1 VTTNHLPGGKPESA
15 AKTRAAVEEIDMT
28 ADNEQVTSADAS
40 AHAATQLRRGANSAS
55 QVEPG
60 TDPLTRVDGRG
71 SPVPAVRVEGVVK
84 RFGATVALDGAGLEV
99 PAGMV
104 FGLLGP
110 NGAGKTTLVRI
121 LATLLAPDAGRAEV
135 FGHDVVREPAAVRE
149 LIGLTGQ
156 FAAVDELLTGREN
169 LEMFGRLFKLSHEDA
184 HRRAGELLERFGLA
198 QAADRPART
207 YSGGMR
213 RRLDIASSLVTRP
226 QVLFLDEPTTGL
238 DPRSRNEIWT
248 IVRELRREGTTLLLT
263 TQYLEEADQLAD
275 RIAVIDRGKVI
286 AEGTGN
292 ELKDRVGGQ
301 ILEVELSSV
310 EQRDRAQAV
319 LAGVGCGDPQPDE
332 RPDRLTLP
340 APRNGL
346 ALVEEAAAGLRRAQ
360 IGVSDI
366 GLRRPTLDDVFL
378 QLTGAPPSEDGGGPG
393 PRTRRRPRLQQP
405 APDVPAPRRPVL
417 RLRLPSPQAARSAVT
432 DTAVV
437 TGRNLRHFIRQPDLL
452 VFSTIQPVLFVLLF
466 VYVFGG
472 AIGRSLPHGVAY
484 VDFLLPG
491 IFVQSV
497 TFGASQTAV
506 GLKEDLTRGVVDR
519 FRSMPMARSAVL
531 AGRTVADL
539 VRNIAIIGL
548 MIAVGYLVGF
558 RFLGGVAG
566 AIACVAVVAAFGLA
580 LSWIFAFVA
589 LTVRGAETAQTA
601 GFVVIFPLVF
611 ASSVFVPVATFP
623 DWLQTFAKINPVTVT
638 ADAARSLAFYGTPG
652 SLGAAAAWI
661 GGLLAVFIPL
671 SVWRYR
677 RIS

>member
-1 VTTNHLPGGKPESA
+1 MN
-15 AKTRAAVEEIDMT
+15 
-28 ADNEQVTSADAS
+28 
-40 AHAATQLRRGANSAS
+40 
-55 QVEPG
+55 
-60 TDPLTRVDGRG
+60 GRG
-71 SPVPAVRVEGVVK
+71 SSVPAVRVEGVVK
-84 RFGATVALDGAGLEV
+84 RFGATVALDGAGLVV

-135 FGHDVVREPAAVRE
+135 LGHDVAAEPAAVRE

-169 LEMFGRLFKLSHEDA
+169 LEMFGRLFKLSREES
-184 HRRAGELLERFGLA
+184 HRRAGELLERFELA
-198 QAADRPART
+198 PAADRPART

-213 RRLDIASSLVTRP
+213 RRLDIASSLLTRP

-238 DPRSRNEIWT
+238 DPRSRNEIWA
-248 IVRELRREGTTLLLT
+248 IARELRREGTTLLLT
-263 TQYLEEADQLAD
+263 TQYLEEADQLTD
-275 RIAVIDRGKVI
+275 RIAVIDRGTVI

-301 ILEVELSSV
+301 ILEVELSNV
-310 EQRDRAQAV
+310 GQRDRAQAV
-319 LAGVGCGDPQPDE
+319 LAGVGCGEPEPDE

-346 ALVEEAAAGLRRAQ
+346 LLVEEAAAGLRQAQ

-378 QLTGAPPSEDGGGPG
+378 QLTGAPPSEDGGRSRQIADEQITAQAAGG
-393 PRTRRRPRLQQP
+393 QISTL
-405 APDVPAPRRPVL
+405 RRPVL
-417 RLRLPSPQAARSAVT
+417 RLQPPSARAVRAAIT

-452 VFSTIQPVLFVLLF
+452 TFSTIQPVIFVLLF

-472 AIGRSLPHGVAY
+472 AVSRSLPHGIAY

-491 IFVQSV
+491 ILVQSV
-497 TFGASQTAV
+497 TFRASQTAV
-506 GLKEDLTRGVVDR
+506 GLSEDLQRGVVDR

-531 AGRTVADL
+531 AGRTLADL
-539 VRNIAIIGL
+539 VRNIAIIVL

-558 RFLGGVAG
+558 RFHGGVAG
-566 AIACVAVVAAFGLA
+566 AVACVAVVAAFGFA

-589 LTVRGAETAQTA
+589 LTVRGAEAAQTA

-611 ASSVFVPVATFP
+611 ASSVFVPVATLP
-623 DWLQTFAKINPVTVT
+623 GWLQAFAKINPVTVT
-638 ADAARSLAFYGTPG
+638 ADAARSFALFGTPA

>member
-1 VTTNHLPGGKPESA
+1 
-15 AKTRAAVEEIDMT
+15 MT
-28 ADNEQVTSADAS
+28 ADNES
-40 AHAATQLRRGANSAS
+40 R
-55 QVEPG
+55 VEPRTG
-60 TDPLTRVDGRG
+60 PVSGVNGRG
-71 SPVPAVRVEGVVK
+71 SSVPAVRVEGVVK
-84 RFGATVALDGAGLEV
+84 RFGSTVALYGAGVEV

-135 FGHDVVREPAAVRE
+135 FGHDVGREPAAVRE

-169 LEMFGRLFKLSHEDA
+169 LEMFGRLFKLSPA
-184 HRRAGELLERFGLA
+184 AARRRAGELLERFGLA
-198 QAADRPART
+198 QAGGRPART

-213 RRLDIASSLVTRP
+213 RRLDIASSLLTRP

-238 DPRSRNEIWT
+238 DPRSRNEIWA

-263 TQYLEEADQLAD
+263 TQYLEEADQLTD

-301 ILEVELSSV
+301 ILEVELASTG
-310 EQRDRAQAV
+310 QRDRAQAV
-319 LAGVGCGDPQPDE
+319 LAGVGCGEPEPDE

-346 ALVEEAAAGLRRAQ
+346 ELVEEAAAGLRRAQ

-378 QLTGAPPSEDGGGPG
+378 QLTGGPPGEDGGGPS
-393 PRTRRRPRLQQP
+393 PRTRRRPRPQQP
-405 APDVPAPRRPVL
+405 APGIPAPRRPVL
-417 RLRLPSPQAARSAVT
+417 RLRLPSPQAARWTIT

-472 AIGRSLPHGVAY
+472 AIGRSVPHGVTY

-491 IFVQSV
+491 ILVQSV

-566 AIACVAVVAAFGLA
+566 AAACVAVVAAFGFA

-611 ASSVFVPVATFP
+611 ASSVFVPVSTFP
-623 DWLQTFAKINPVTVT
+623 DWLQAFAKINPVTVT
-638 ADAARSLAFYGTPG
+638 ADAARSLALYGTPAP
-652 SLGAAAAWI
+652 LGAAAAWI

-677 RIS
+677 QIS

>member
-1 VTTNHLPGGKPESA
+1 MEGVTVSEVQGQTDARSPGLLS
-15 AKTRAAVEEIDMT
+15 
-28 ADNEQVTSADAS
+28 
-40 AHAATQLRRGANSAS
+40 
-55 QVEPG
+55 
-60 TDPLTRVDGRG
+60 

-84 RFGATVALDGAGLEV
+84 RFGETVALDGARLEV
-99 PAGMV
+99 PGGMV

-135 FGHDVVREPAAVRE
+135 FGHDVAAEPAAVRE

-169 LEMFGRLFKLSHEDA
+169 LEMFGRLFKLPREQA
-184 HRRAGELLERFGLA
+184 HRRAGELLERFDLA

-238 DPRSRNEIWT
+238 DPRSRNEIWA
-248 IVRELRREGTTLLLT
+248 IVRELRREGTTILLT

-301 ILEVELSSV
+301 ILEVELASAG
-310 EQRDRAQAV
+310 QRDRAQAV
-319 LAGVGCGDPQPDE
+319 LAGVGCGEPEPDE

-346 ALVEEAAAGLRRAQ
+346 QLVEEAAAGLRQAQ

-378 QLTGAPPSEDGGGPG
+378 QLTGAAPSEDGGPA
-393 PRTRRRPRLQQP
+393 PRTRRRPRPEQP
-405 APDVPAPRRPVL
+405 EPDVPAPRRPVP
-417 RLRLPSPQAARSAVT
+417 RLRLPSPQVMRSAVT

-472 AIGRSLPHGVAY
+472 AIGRSLPHGITY

-531 AGRTVADL
+531 AGRTLADL
-539 VRNIAIIGL
+539 VRNILVVVL

-558 RFLGGVAG
+558 RFTGGVAG
-566 AIACVAVVAAFGLA
+566 AVGCVAVVAAFGLA

-623 DWLQTFAKINPVTVT
+623 DWLQTVAKINPVTVT
-638 ADAARSLAFYGTPG
+638 ADAARSLALFGTPG
-652 SLGAAAAWI
+652 TLGAAAAWI

-677 RIS
+677 RMS

>member
-1 VTTNHLPGGKPESA
+1 MNGL
-15 AKTRAAVEEIDMT
+15 
-28 ADNEQVTSADAS
+28 AS
-40 AHAATQLRRGANSAS
+40 S
-55 QVEPG
+55 
-60 TDPLTRVDGRG
+60 
-71 SPVPAVRVEGVVK
+71 VPAVRVEGVVK
-84 RFGATVALDGAGLEV
+84 RFGETVALDGAGLEV

-135 FGHDVVREPAAVRE
+135 LGHDVVREAGAVRE

-169 LEMFGRLFKLSHEDA
+169 LEMFGRLFNLSREEA
-184 HRRAGELLERFGLA
+184 GRRAGELLERFDLA

-226 QVLFLDEPTTGL
+226 RVLFLDEPTTGL
-238 DPRSRNEIWT
+238 DPRSRNEIWA

-275 RIAVIDRGKVI
+275 RIAVIDHGKVI

-310 EQRDRAQAV
+310 GQRDRAQAV

-346 ALVEEAAAGLRRAQ
+346 QLVEEAAAGLRRAQ
-360 IGVSDI
+360 IGVTDI

-378 QLTGAPPSEDGGGPG
+378 QLTGAPPSENGGRSRQAAGEQVTAQAVG
-393 PRTRRRPRLQQP
+393 EQVTAQAVDEQVTAQAVGERIT
-405 APDVPAPRRPVL
+405 APSRPVL
-417 RLRLPSPQAARSAVT
+417 RLKRPSPRAVRSAIT

-452 VFSTIQPVLFVLLF
+452 TFSTIQPVLFVLLF

-472 AIGRSLPHGVAY
+472 AVGRSLPHGVAY

-506 GLKEDLTRGVVDR
+506 GLSEDLQRGVVDR

-539 VRNIAIIGL
+539 VRNILIIGL

-566 AIACVAVVAAFGLA
+566 AVGCIGVVAAFGFA

-589 LTVRGAETAQTA
+589 LTVRGAEAAQTA

-611 ASSVFVPVATFP
+611 ASSVFVPVSTFP
-623 DWLQTFAKINPVTVT
+623 DWLQAFAKINPVTVT
-638 ADAARSLAFYGTPG
+638 ADAARSLALFGTPA
-652 SLGAAAAWI
+652 SLGAAAAWT

>member
-1 VTTNHLPGGKPESA
+1 MNGL
-15 AKTRAAVEEIDMT
+15 
-28 ADNEQVTSADAS
+28 AS
-40 AHAATQLRRGANSAS
+40 S
-55 QVEPG
+55 E
-60 TDPLTRVDGRG
+60 
-71 SPVPAVRVEGVVK
+71 PAVRVEGVVK
-84 RFGATVALDGAGLEV
+84 RFGETVALDGAGLEV

-121 LATLLAPDAGRAEV
+121 LTTLLAPDAGRAEV
-135 FGHDVVREPAAVRE
+135 LGHDVVREAGAVRD

-169 LEMFGRLFKLSHEDA
+169 LEMFGRLFNMSREDA
-184 HRRAGELLERFGLA
+184 GRRAGELLERFDLA

-213 RRLDIASSLVTRP
+213 RRLDIASSLLTRP
-226 QVLFLDEPTTGL
+226 RVLFLDEPTTGL
-238 DPRSRNEIWT
+238 DPRSRNEIWS

-275 RIAVIDRGKVI
+275 RIAVIDHGKVI

-310 EQRDRAQAV
+310 GQRDRAQAV
-319 LAGVGCGDPQPDE
+319 LARVGCGEPQPDE

-340 APRNGL
+340 APRDGL
-346 ALVEEAAAGLRRAQ
+346 QLVEEAAAGLRRAQ
-360 IGVSDI
+360 IGVTDI

-378 QLTGAPPSEDGGGPG
+378 QLTGAPPSENGGGP
-393 PRTRRRPRLQQP
+393 
-405 APDVPAPRRPVL
+405 APRQVTAQAPGGQITAQAASEQITAPHRPVV
-417 RLRLPSPQAARSAVT
+417 RLKRPSPRAVRSAVT

-452 VFSTIQPVLFVLLF
+452 TFSTIQPVLFVLLF

-472 AIGRSLPHGVAY
+472 AVGRSLPHGVAY

-506 GLKEDLTRGVVDR
+506 GLSEDLQRGVVNR

-539 VRNIAIIGL
+539 VRNILIIFL

-558 RFLGGVAG
+558 RFHGGVAG
-566 AIACVAVVAAFGLA
+566 AVGCIAVVAAFGFA

-589 LTVRGAETAQTA
+589 LTVRGAEAAQTA

-611 ASSVFVPVATFP
+611 ASSVFVPVSTFP
-623 DWLQTFAKINPVTVT
+623 DWLQAFAKINPVTVT
-638 ADAARSLAFYGTPG
+638 ANAARSLAFYGTPA

-661 GGLLAVFIPL
+661 GGLLAVFISL

>member
-1 VTTNHLPGGKPESA
+1 VTGVN
-15 AKTRAAVEEIDMT
+15 
-28 ADNEQVTSADAS
+28 
-40 AHAATQLRRGANSAS
+40 
-55 QVEPG
+55 
-60 TDPLTRVDGRG
+60 GRG
-71 SPVPAVRVEGVVK
+71 SSVSAVRVEGVVK
-84 RFGATVALDGAGLEV
+84 RFGATVALDGAGLEI

-135 FGHDVVREPAAVRE
+135 FGHDVAGEPAAVRE

-169 LEMFGRLFKLSHEDA
+169 LEMFGRLFKLSHQEA

-198 QAADRPART
+198 QAGDRPART

-213 RRLDIASSLVTRP
+213 RRLDIASSLLTRP

-238 DPRSRNEIWT
+238 DPRSRNEIWA

-301 ILEVELSSV
+301 ILEVELASAG
-310 EQRDRAQAV
+310 QRDQAQAV
-319 LAGVGCGDPQPDE
+319 LAGVGCGEPEPDE

-378 QLTGAPPSEDGGGPG
+378 QLTGAPPSEDGAGPS
-393 PRTRRRPRLQQP
+393 PRTRRRPRPQPP
-405 APDVPAPRRPVL
+405 APDVPAPRKPVL
-417 RLRLPSPQAARSAVT
+417 RLRRPSPQAVRAAVT

-472 AIGRSLPHGVAY
+472 AISRSLPHGAAY

-506 GLKEDLTRGVVDR
+506 GLREDLTRGVVDR

-539 VRNIAIIGL
+539 VRNILIIGL

-558 RFLGGVAG
+558 RFLGGAAG
-566 AIACVAVVAAFGLA
+566 AVACIAVVAAFGFA

-589 LTVRGAETAQTA
+589 LTVRSTETAQTA

-623 DWLQTFAKINPVTVT
+623 DWLQAFAKINPVTVT
-638 ADAARSLAFYGTPG
+638 ADAARSFAFYGTSA

>member
-1 VTTNHLPGGKPESA
+1 MA
-15 AKTRAAVEEIDMT
+15 
-28 ADNEQVTSADAS
+28 ADNEQVTSTDAS
-40 AHAATQLRRGANSAS
+40 ADAATWLRRGAGGTSRAG
-55 QVEPG
+55 PG
-60 TDPLTRVDGRG
+60 TGPVTGENGRD
-71 SPVPAVRVEGVVK
+71 SSVPAVRVEGVVK
-84 RFGATVALDGAGLEV
+84 RFGATLALDGAGLEV

-121 LATLLAPDAGRAEV
+121 LATLLSPDAGRAEV
-135 FGHDVVREPAAVRE
+135 FGRDVAGEPAAVRE

-169 LEMFGRLFKLSHEDA
+169 LEMFGRLFKLSRADA
-184 HRRAGELLERFGLA
+184 YRRAGELLDRFDLA
-198 QAADRPART
+198 QAAGRPART

-213 RRLDIASSLVTRP
+213 RRLDIASSLLTRP

-238 DPRSRNEIWT
+238 DPRSRNEIWA
-248 IVRELRREGTTLLLT
+248 IVRELRREGTTILLT

-301 ILEVELSSV
+301 ILEVELASAG
-310 EQRDRAQAV
+310 QRDRARAV
-319 LAGVGCGDPQPDE
+319 LAGVGCGEPQPDE

-346 ALVEEAAAGLRRAQ
+346 ELVEEAAAGLRRAQ

-378 QLTGAPPSEDGGGPG
+378 QLTGAPPSEDGGGPT
-393 PRTRRRPRLQQP
+393 PRTRRRPRPRPP
-405 APDVPAPRRPVL
+405 APDVPAPHRPVL
-417 RLRLPSPQAARSAVT
+417 RPRLPRPQAVRAAIT
-432 DTAVV
+432 DIIVV

-472 AIGRSLPHGVAY
+472 AIGRSLPHGITY

-539 VRNIAIIGL
+539 VRNILIIFL

-558 RFLGGVAG
+558 RFVGGVAG
-566 AIACVAVVAAFGLA
+566 AAGCIAVVAAFGLA

-611 ASSVFVPVATFP
+611 ASSVFVPVSTFP
-623 DWLQTFAKINPVTVT
+623 HWLQAFAKINPVTVT
-638 ADAARSLAFYGTPG
+638 ADAARSLALFGTPA

>member
-1 VTTNHLPGGKPESA
+1 MASSA
-15 AKTRAAVEEIDMT
+15 VY
-28 ADNEQVTSADAS
+28 
-40 AHAATQLRRGANSAS
+40 
-55 QVEPG
+55 
-60 TDPLTRVDGRG
+60 
-71 SPVPAVRVEGVVK
+71 VEGVVK
-84 RFGATVALDGAGLEV
+84 RFRTTTALSGVDLDVEEGT
-99 PAGMV
+99 V

-110 NGAGKTTLVRI
+110 NGAGKTTLVRV
-121 LATLLAPDAGRAEV
+121 LATLIAPDAGRAEV
-135 FGHDVVREPAAVRE
+135 VARNVGGDPAGVRE

-169 LEMFGRLFKLSHEDA
+169 LEMFGRLFKLPGEQA
-184 HRRAGELLERFGLA
+184 RRRAGELLERFDLA
-198 QAADRPART
+198 DAADRLART
-207 YSGGMR
+207 YSGGMP
-213 RRLDIASSLVTRP
+213 RRLDIASSLLTRP

-238 DPRSRNEIWT
+238 DPRSRNEIWA
-248 IVRELRREGTTLLLT
+248 IVRELRRQGTTLLLT

-275 RIAVIDRGKVI
+275 LIAVIDRGKVI

-301 ILEVELSSV
+301 ILEVELASAG
-310 EQRDRAQAV
+310 QRDQAQAV
-319 LAGVGCGDPQPDE
+319 LAGVGCGEPEPDE

-346 ALVEEAAAGLRRAQ
+346 QLVEEAAAGLRRAQ

-393 PRTRRRPRLQQP
+393 PRTGSPSRPQQP
-405 APDVPAPRRPVL
+405 APEVSAPRRAGL
-417 RLRLPSPQAARSAVT
+417 RLRPPSPQAVRSAIT
-432 DTAVV
+432 DPAVI

-452 VFSTIQPVLFVLLF
+452 TFSTIQPVIFVLLF

-472 AIGRSLPHGVAY
+472 AISGSLPHGITY

-539 VRNIAIIGL
+539 VRNILIIGL

-566 AIACVAVVAAFGLA
+566 AFACIAVVAAFGLA

-601 GFVVIFPLVF
+601 GFVVIFPRVF
-611 ASSVFVPVATFP
+611 ASSVFVPVSTLP
-623 DWLQTFAKINPVTVT
+623 DWLQAFAKISPVTVT
-638 ADAARSLAFYGTPG
+638 ANAARSLALFGTPG